1 MKVILEG
8 KRKNTQETERMT
20 DGTKINKENK
30 MIYRIIQKA
39 SSKVEYQPLKLI
51 QSLGIFMK
59 KVQMQDKDKKQGN
72 KSKTQGSK
80 NK

>member
-39 SSKVEYQPLKLI
+39 SSKVEYQPLKL

-72 KSKTQGSK
+72 KYL
-80 NK
+80 NH

>member
-39 SSKVEYQPLKLI
+39 SYKVEYQPLKL

-72 KSKTQGSK
+72 KSKT
-80 NK
+80 

>member
-39 SSKVEYQPLKLI
+39 SSKVEYQPLKL

-72 KSKTQGSK
+72 KSKT
-80 NK
+80 

>member
-8 KRKNTQETERMT
+8 QRKNTQETERMT

-39 SSKVEYQPLKLI
+39 SYKVEYQPLKL

-72 KSKTQGSK
+72 KSKT
-80 NK
+80 

>member
-39 SSKVEYQPLKLI
+39 SSKLEYQPLKLI

-72 KSKTQGSK
+72 KSKTQGSE

>member
-8 KRKNTQETERMT
+8 QRKNTQETERMT

-39 SSKVEYQPLKLI
+39 SSKVEYQPLKL

-72 KSKTQGSK
+72 KSKT
-80 NK
+80 